1 MGYKIPQGRNEVG
14 QGAATR
20 FDRLSGS
27 RIDSERKKA
36 EATGVFLNYTKRFCE
51 NCQSYKPKGR
61 RKAVKGWKCDDCM
74 TANTCSAAEVSLI
87 PQPNTG
93 PADENPE

>member
-1 MGYKIPQGRNEVG
+1 MGYKIPQRRGEVG

-20 FDRLSGS
+20 FDMFSGS

-36 EATGVFLNYTKRFCE
+36 EATGVFLNFGKRFCE
-51 NCQSYKPKGR
+51 HCNSYKPKGK

-74 TANTCSAAEVSLI
+74 TANLNSTTPPVRE
-87 PQPNTG
+87 
-93 PADENPE
+93 